1 MKLILLSAGL
11 VIVLAS
17 CTDKETVTQL
27 ENTRDSLRVEL
38 DKQGNELTEYFH
50 LFSDIESNINE
61 IKQREQWIS
70 LQQEEELTSDKSSRE
85 QLVTDM
91 KAINNLLSENK
102 VKIDELNKKL
112 KGSNYQT
119 AKFKKMVTELEE
131 KISNQESDINTLNLK
146 INDLLAQ
153 NADLNI
159 RIDSLNV
166 INTKSSEIITHNTV
180 MIQELDSQIHKAYY
194 AAGTSDELLERNII
208 EKEGGFIGLGKVE
221 RLNSQININTL
232 NSVDIRDV
240 SSFPLN
246 SKNVELVTEHPQD
259 SYRIVI
265 NEEENKVD
273 RLEILDP
280 ERFWESTKVLVMLT
294 K

>member
-166 INTKSSEIITHNTV
+166 VNTKSSEIITHNTV